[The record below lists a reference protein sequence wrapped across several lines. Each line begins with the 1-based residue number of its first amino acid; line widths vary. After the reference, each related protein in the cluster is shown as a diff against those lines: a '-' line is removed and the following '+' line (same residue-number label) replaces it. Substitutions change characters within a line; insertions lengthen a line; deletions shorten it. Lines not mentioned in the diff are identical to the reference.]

1 MVEEYE
7 EVKPTG
13 AVDESLED
21 TNDYVLEPSD
31 EVKDTPAESSDADE
45 PDAESESEP
54 DETEEVES
62 EEETEE
68 SVDDSVEEESEIPK
82 PVEGETPVER
92 ARRLQIEKLRKQKNE
107 WKQKALSVNK
117 KEENL
122 IIKDNDKLSKYKPE
136 EVQELIDIVKSQG
149 FVQKDELVGS
159 KYEETKAE
167 LLEEFFDKHPEYK
180 AENDEDDLLW
190 KQFVD
195 RWESGIYNQRPPN
208 PKQLKTVFENI
219 HKDIFGSQKIES
231 KSIAAKKEKIKS
243 VSHPSG
249 NSNTPSKDT
258 KSVDPSLRAF
268 FPDATD
274 EDLKEWL
281 N

>member
-62 EEETEE
+62 EEEAEE

-122 IIKDNDKLSKYKPE
+122 IIKDNDKLSKYNPE
-136 EVQELIDIVKSQG
+136 EIKELIDIVKSQG
-149 FVQKDELVGS
+149 FVQKDELIGN
-159 KYEETKAE
+159 KYEETKTE

-208 PKQLKTVFENI
+208 PKQLKTVFESI

-249 NSNTPSKDT
+249 NSNAPSKDT
-258 KSVDPSLRAF
+258 KSIDPSLRAF

>member
-1 MVEEYE
+1 VVKQLNMVEEYE

-107 WKQKALSVNK
+107 
-117 KEENL
+117 
-122 IIKDNDKLSKYKPE
+122 
-136 EVQELIDIVKSQG
+136 
-149 FVQKDELVGS
+149 
-159 KYEETKAE
+159 
-167 LLEEFFDKHPEYK
+167 
-180 AENDEDDLLW
+180 
-190 KQFVD
+190 
-195 RWESGIYNQRPPN
+195 
-208 PKQLKTVFENI
+208 
-219 HKDIFGSQKIES
+219 
-231 KSIAAKKEKIKS
+231 
-243 VSHPSG
+243 
-249 NSNTPSKDT
+249 
-258 KSVDPSLRAF
+258 
-268 FPDATD
+268 
-274 EDLKEWL
+274 
-281 N
+281 